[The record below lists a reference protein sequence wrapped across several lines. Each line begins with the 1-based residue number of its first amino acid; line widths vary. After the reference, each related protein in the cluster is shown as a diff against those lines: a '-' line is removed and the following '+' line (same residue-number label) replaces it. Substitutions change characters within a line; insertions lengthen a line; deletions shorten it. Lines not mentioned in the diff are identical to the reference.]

1 MPIFPATGRRDAM
14 FGARYDLP
22 LERDITGRFLP
33 WIVALMVWL
42 AMLALA
48 GAMAVSGI
56 AERWDNGLAGTLTVE
71 VAPRTGPEAAPEA
84 EAAPDGRV
92 GAALE
97 LLRSTPGV
105 AAAEPLGGEE
115 LSDLLSPWLGGDA
128 VLEDLPVPVLID
140 VRLAGEPPVDVG
152 ELSRRL
158 AEAVPGAQVDDHQAW
173 LDDLLA
179 FARTLEA
186 LAFSIVALVG
196 IAAMAAVVFVAR
208 AGLAIHAR
216 VVELLH
222 LIGASDG
229 YVARQFQRHVL
240 GLALRGSIGG
250 ALLAA
255 LTLFGLRFAGGDLL
269 GGLLPAVALSPLQL
283 AALAVVPAAATLIA
297 AATARA
303 TVMRSLER
311 LP

>member
-1 MPIFPATGRRDAM
+1 M
-14 FGARYDLP
+14 FQARYDLP
-22 LERDITGRFLP
+22 LERDVTGRFLP
-33 WIVALMVWL
+33 WIIALMVWL

-48 GAMAVSGI
+48 GAMAVSGM
-56 AERWDNGLAGTLTVE
+56 ADRWDKGLAGTLTVQVPPRAGGSEAGTPDRRVE
-71 VAPRTGPEAAPEA
+71 V
-84 EAAPDGRV
+84 
-92 GAALE
+92 ALE
-97 LLRSTPGV
+97 LLRATPGV
-105 AAAEPLGGEE
+105 AAAEPLGGDE

-128 VLEDLPVPVLID
+128 ALDDLPVPALID
-140 VRLAGEPPVDVG
+140 VRLSGDPSVDASA
-152 ELSRRL
+152 LADRL
-158 AEAVPGAQVDDHQAW
+158 AEAVPGTQVDDHQAW

-179 FARTLEA
+179 LARTLEA
-186 LAFSIVALVG
+186 LAAAVVALVG
-196 IAAMAAVVFVAR
+196 AAAMAAVIFVTR

-222 LIGASDG
+222 LIGASDQ

-255 LTLFGLRFAGGDLL
+255 LTLLGLRLAGGDLL
-269 GGLLPAVALSPLQL
+269 GGLLPEVPLSPLQMS
-283 AALAVVPAAATLIA
+283 ALAVVPAAAALTA

>member
-1 MPIFPATGRRDAM
+1 M
-14 FGARYDLP
+14 FQARYDLP
-22 LERDITGRFLP
+22 LERDVTGRFLP
-33 WIVALMVWL
+33 WIIALMVWL

-48 GAMAVSGI
+48 GAMAVSGM
-56 AERWDNGLAGTLTVE
+56 ADRWDKGLAGTLTVQ
-71 VAPRTGPEAAPEA
+71 VPPGAGGSEAGT
-84 EAAPDGRV
+84 PDRRV
-92 GAALE
+92 EAALE
-97 LLRSTPGV
+97 LLRATPGV
-105 AAAEPLGGEE
+105 AAAEPLGGGE
-115 LSDLLSPWLGGDA
+115 LSDLLSPWLGGEAALD
-128 VLEDLPVPVLID
+128 DLPVPALID
-140 VRLAGEPPVDVG
+140 VRLSGDPGVDAAA
-152 ELSRRL
+152 LADRL
-158 AEAVPGAQVDDHQAW
+158 AEAVPGTQVDDHQAW

-179 FARTLEA
+179 LARTLEA
-186 LAFSIVALVG
+186 LAAAVVALVG
-196 IAAMAAVVFVAR
+196 AAAMAAVIFVTR

-222 LIGASDG
+222 LIGASDQ

-255 LTLFGLRFAGGDLL
+255 LTLLGLRLAGGDLL
-269 GGLLPAVALSPLQL
+269 GGLLPAVPLSPLQMS
-283 AALAVVPAAATLIA
+283 ALAVVPAAAALTA

>member
-1 MPIFPATGRRDAM
+1 M
-14 FGARYDLP
+14 FEARYDLP
-22 LERDITGRFLP
+22 LERDVTGRFLP
-33 WIVALMVWL
+33 WIIALMVWL

-48 GAMAVSGI
+48 GAMAVSGM
-56 AERWDNGLAGTLTVE
+56 AERWDKGLAGTLTVQ
-71 VAPRTGPEAAPEA
+71 VAPRTGGDDGTETE
-84 EAAPDGRV
+84 APDGRV
-92 GAALE
+92 AAALD
-97 LLRSTPGV
+97 LLRATPGV

-115 LSDLLSPWLGGDA
+115 VAGLLSPWLGEDA
-128 VLEDLPVPVLID
+128 ALDDLPVPALID
-140 VRLAGEPPVDVG
+140 VRLSGDPSVDIPA
-152 ELSRRL
+152 LSDRL

-173 LDDLLA
+173 LGDLLS

-186 LAFSIVALVG
+186 LAVAVVALVG
-196 IAAMAAVVFVAR
+196 AAAMAAVIFVAR

-222 LIGASDG
+222 LIGASDH

-255 LTLFGLRFAGGDLL
+255 LTLLGLRFAGGDLL
-269 GGLLPAVALSPLQL
+269 GGLLPAVALSATQM
-283 AALAVVPAAATLIA
+283 AALAVVPAAAALTA

-303 TVMRSLER
+303 TVIRSLER